1 MMLQDSVFFF
11 ILEKLRNI
19 RITHN
24 FVLKKKNHDSCNI
37 LIPGKLEQSSSGT
50 TKIFVDRKGSVFLP
64 IVL

>member
-1 MMLQDSVFFF
+1 MMLQDSVFL